1 VCVWRCVYDECGLIS
16 EGCVCVAGVDVPSV
30 RWVSPDT
37 RKACYELRM
46 PDKHR
51 RAHEV
56 PEPAH
61 TLSAGVPPADPAVH
75 ASARTAVAGQTFSVP
90 SPTWCPPGRGR
101 LPLPKWCLKAELEHQ
116 ACQGNTAST
125 AERSFSFQ
133 ESRSGIFRVSM
144 SEVKGFP
151 DGSAG

>member
-1 VCVWRCVYDECGLIS
+1 
-16 EGCVCVAGVDVPSV
+16 
-30 RWVSPDT
+30 
-37 RKACYELRM
+37 M

-51 RAHEV
+51 RAHDV

-61 TLSAGVPPADPAVH
+61 TLSAGVPPVDPAVH
-75 ASARTAVAGQTFSVP
+75 ASARTAVAGQTLSVP

-101 LPLPKWCLKAELEHQ
+101 LPLPKWCLKAEPEHRV
-116 ACQGNTAST
+116 CQGNAASM

-133 ESRSGIFRVSM
+133 ESRSEIFRVST